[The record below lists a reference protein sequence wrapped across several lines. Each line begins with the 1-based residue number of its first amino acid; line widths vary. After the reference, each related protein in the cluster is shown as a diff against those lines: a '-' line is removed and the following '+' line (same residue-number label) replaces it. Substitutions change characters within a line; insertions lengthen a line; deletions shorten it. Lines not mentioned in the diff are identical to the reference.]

1 MRTPSLSH
9 LSAAAGD
16 YDRVYEPS
24 DDSFLLLDA
33 LENDASLIA
42 SVAPSVALEVG
53 SGSGVVSAFLSFLW
67 PHVHIMATDINP
79 FAAAATKKTGH
90 QNSVHIDAILTQFA
104 TGLLP
109 RLHKKIDIL
118 IFNPPYVVTPSSE
131 IGGNGIEAS
140 WAGGIDGREV
150 LDKFIPAV
158 DELLSP
164 NGIFYLVTVNE
175 NKPTEIMDMME
186 THYGIHSKMVL
197 RRRAGIEGLGI
208 LRMSRNASVAHW
220 DPSSGQVVAASQ

>member
-42 SVAPSVALEVG
+42 SVAPSVALE
-53 SGSGVVSAFLSFLW
+53 
-67 PHVHIMATDINP
+67 
-79 FAAAATKKTGH
+79 
-90 QNSVHIDAILTQFA
+90 SVHIDAILTQFA